1 MAHASSAEQQLD
13 QDIAR
18 LEASVIT
25 VLAVTEEGTNQ
36 LLLDRN
42 NPLGPQLLKCLG
54 GWKVRV
60 FFDDE
65 LDNEATVEENGIDDG
80 ATLMVQ
86 LLKAVPFKEVL
97 PELLRLNPR
106 MTEKEATRGAQLDAD
121 GMLINWNL
129 ECCNQLDVL
138 PECIGDCTALQTL
151 YLMDCNSL
159 TSLGDGISGCVALKR
174 LDSRG
179 CKKLTS
185 LGGIGG
191 LTSLTILNVSNT
203 AIKELPE
210 SIGGCVALKE
220 LLCYRCTKL
229 TSLGGIG
236 GLTSLTILD
245 VSNTAIKELPESI
258 GGCKALQKLDLAYC
272 GCLTSLGDGLV
283 QQLKSQGCS
292 IER

>member
-1 MAHASSAEQQLD
+1 
-13 QDIAR
+13 
-18 LEASVIT
+18 VIT

-129 ECCNQLDVL
+129 DYCNGLDVL
-138 PECIGDCTALQTL
+138 PECIGGCTALQTFNLRGCTKLTSLGDGIGGCTALQTL
-151 YLMDCNSL
+151 NLESCRSL
-159 TSLGDGISGCVALKR
+159 TSLGDGIGGCTALQKLNLGYCR
-174 LDSRG
+174 SLASLGNGIGGCTALQNLDMRYCSS
-179 CKKLTS
+179 LTS
-185 LGGIGG
+185 LGDGIGG
-191 LTSLTILNVSNT
+191 
-203 AIKELPE
+203 
-210 SIGGCVALKE
+210 
-220 LLCYRCTKL
+220 CT
-229 TSLGGIG
+229 
-236 GLTSLTILD
+236 
-245 VSNTAIKELPESI
+245 
-258 GGCKALQKLDLAYC
+258 ALQKLYLV
-272 GCLTSLGDGLV
+272 GCKSLESLGDGLV

>member
-129 ECCNQLDVL
+129 EYCNGLDVL
-138 PECIGDCTALQTL
+138 PECI
-151 YLMDCNSL
+151 N
-159 TSLGDGISGCVALKR
+159 GCVALER
-174 LDSRG
+174 LDCYG

-185 LGGIGG
+185 LGEIGG
-191 LTSLTILNVSNT
+191 LTSLTYLNVSGT

-210 SIGGCVALKE
+210 SIGGCTTLQE
-220 LLCYRCTKL
+220 LDLSWCSSL
-229 TSLGGIG
+229 ASLGDGIG
-236 GLTSLTILD
+236 GCTALETLNLSCCSSLISLGD
-245 VSNTAIKELPESI
+245 GI
-258 GGCKALQKLDLAYC
+258 GGCTALQKLYLV
-272 GCLTSLGDGLV
+272 GCKSLESLGDGLV

>member
-13 QDIAR
+13 PDIAR

-121 GMLINWNL
+121 GTLINWNL
-129 ECCNQLDVL
+129 EYCNGLDVL
-138 PECIGDCTALQTL
+138 PECI
-151 YLMDCNSL
+151 
-159 TSLGDGISGCVALKR
+159 SGCVALKE
-174 LDSRG
+174 LNCEG
-179 CKKLTS
+179 CRKLTS

-191 LTSLTILNVSNT
+191 CTALEKLYLYGCRCLASLGDAIGGLTSVTYLDVSCT

-210 SIGGCVALKE
+210 
-220 LLCYRCTKL
+220 T
-229 TSLGGIG
+229 IG
-236 GLTSLTILD
+236 GLTSLTYLN
-245 VSNTAIKELPESI
+245 VCYSAIKELPES
-258 GGCKALQKLDLAYC
+258 
-272 GCLTSLGDGLV
+272 LV
-283 QQLKSQGCS
+283 QQLKSQGCT
-292 IER
+292 IELQNGVVLNYSRPAAVFQI

>member
-13 QDIAR
+13 PDIAR

-129 ECCNQLDVL
+129 KDCNGLDVL
-138 PECIGDCTALQTL
+138 PECI
-151 YLMDCNSL
+151 
-159 TSLGDGISGCVALKR
+159 SGCVALTE
-174 LDSRG
+174 LNCYG
-179 CKKLTS
+179 CEKLTS

-191 LTSLTILNVSNT
+191 CTALQTFDLRGCTKLTSLGDAIGELTSLTYLDVADT

-210 SIGGCVALKE
+210 SIGGC
-220 LLCYRCTKL
+220 T
-229 TSLGGIG
+229 
-236 GLTSLTILD
+236 
-245 VSNTAIKELPESI
+245 
-258 GGCKALQKLDLAYC
+258 ALQTLDLRWCSSLA
-272 GCLTSLGDGLV
+272 SLGDGMK
-283 QQLKSQGCS
+283 QLESQGCQ
-292 IER
+292 IYR